1 LWLVLS
7 LLIKNDWMRV
17 FMSCFGAWDNTTR
30 AFLFNMKWMVWI
42 LVSLVGAMT
51 TNISPQST
59 ECYFQTIAGNETL
72 TLSYQVE
79 EDQDNVG
86 KDDDTIHFVA
96 CRVYAPHRW

>member
-1 LWLVLS
+1 
-7 LLIKNDWMRV
+7 
-17 FMSCFGAWDNTTR
+17 
-30 AFLFNMKWMVWI
+30 
-42 LVSLVGAMT
+42 MT